1 LVISFNS
8 HNHTPGAAIMDS
20 SKKVANPIDSDRNR
34 WVWGFTPQA
43 EIWNGRLAML
53 GISSVAVTEYL
64 SRQGVLHFYDL
75 LHTTA
80 VVTSVLP

>member
-1 LVISFNS
+1 LVISFNF
-8 HNHTPGAAIMDS
+8 HNHTPGVAIMDS
-20 SKKVANPIDSDRNR
+20 SKKVATPIDSDRNR

-64 SRQGVLHFYDL
+64 SRQGVFHFYDL

>member
-1 LVISFNS
+1 
-8 HNHTPGAAIMDS
+8 MES
-20 SKKVANPIDSDRNR
+20 SKKAVTPIDRNG
-34 WVWGFTPQA
+34 WSWGFTPQA

-53 GISSVAVTEYL
+53 GFSSLLLTEYL

-80 VVTSVLP
+80 VVTSMMP